1 MTKKYRG
8 HGAGSVLRRPN
19 RKKQFLAQI
28 TKRGKRLS
36 QSFATKTEAECWIRD
51 VNYHIQ
57 HITNVDLL
65 SATVSEATQVW
76 LQDMSTAWTD
86 KTRDAYE
93 YIHNKYI
100 IQPLGN
106 KRVLHVT
113 SSDIRATMDAA
124 KENGAS
130 ARDLRYIWQ
139 NFSSLFGY
147 LINAGIIQHNPA
159 RSVSKPSSHQMHKP
173 AQFFSKEQSD
183 ILVSYAGHTN
193 DPLEHLYYLA
203 ISTGAREGELL
214 GLKWQNINWETNSIS
229 IVQQVKWST
238 RKRFG
243 DKNFMFAAPKTR
255 KAIRHIKIGP
265 DTIQR
270 LREQEEKVRML
281 KQLKGADWQE
291 HDLVFPS
298 STGTPIE
305 PTNLNRRFKKLLK
318 NASLPQYRFHE
329 LRHTHASLLLLQGT
343 HPQIVSERLG
353 HSDIA
358 TTLRLY
364 SHVIPSLQNDAA
376 LNIEKILNQE
386 I

>member
-1 MTKKYRG
+1 
-8 HGAGSVLRRPN
+8 
-19 RKKQFLAQI
+19 
-28 TKRGKRLS
+28 
-36 QSFATKTEAECWIRD
+36 
-51 VNYHIQ
+51 
-57 HITNVDLL
+57 
-65 SATVSEATQVW
+65 
-76 LQDMSTAWTD
+76 
-86 KTRDAYE
+86 
-93 YIHNKYI
+93 
-100 IQPLGN
+100 
-106 KRVLHVT
+106 
-113 SSDIRATMDAA
+113 
-124 KENGAS
+124 
-130 ARDLRYIWQ
+130 
-139 NFSSLFGY
+139 
-147 LINAGIIQHNPA
+147 
-159 RSVSKPSSHQMHKP
+159 MHKP

-214 GLKWQNINWETNSIS
+214 GLKWQNINWENDSIS

-255 KAIRHIKIGP
+255 KAIRHIKVGP

-291 HDLVFPS
+291 HNLVFPS
-298 STGTPIE
+298 SIGTPIE